1 MYTPKTLLTL
11 IGIPGSGKTTLRN
24 KLYKEIDDAVY
35 VNRDEIRKVT
45 PRGSLKLRDYEN
57 IITDTEQLKLHE
69 LLKAG
74 HNLVIADNTHLNG
87 RSINKLKELA
97 LAYGYTFEM
106 KFLEDSFN
114 VELCHKRNT
123 DRPHD
128 QHVPAYVIEKMAEQ
142 FANVWFS
149 HYSKDVV
156 VKKDRQKAIIVDLDG
171 TVCHMTTRGPF
182 DWHRVGEDTVHHEVV
197 DLVKFYKST
206 GHTIIAL
213 SGRDGVCYPE
223 TEKWLID
230 HEIPFD
236 VLYMRPQGDSRKDVY
251 IKLEIYR
258 HMIMADYD
266 VRVCLDDRLQ
276 ICRAW
281 RGIGLR
287 CFQVQSG
294 WF

>member
-1 MYTPKTLLTL
+1 MYAKKTLLAL
-11 IGIPGSGKTTLRN
+11 VGIPGSGKTTLRN
-24 KLYKEIDDAVY
+24 KLYKETEDAVY

-45 PRGSLKLRDYEN
+45 PRGSMKIREYEN
-57 IITDTEQLKLHE
+57 IITDNEQIKLKE
-69 LLKAG
+69 LLENG
-74 HNLVIADNTHLNG
+74 HDLVIADNTHLND

-97 LAYGYTFEM
+97 KRYGYIFEL

-123 DRPHD
+123 NRPYD

-142 FANVWFS
+142 FANVWFK
-149 HYSKDVV
+149 HYGKDVV
-156 VKKDRQKAIIVDLDG
+156 IKKDRQKAIIVDLDG
-171 TVCHMTTRGPF
+171 TLAENTTRGAF
-182 DWHRVGEDTVHHEVV
+182 EWQRVGEDKLHKDVRE
-197 DLVKFYKST
+197 LVRFYKST

-213 SGRDGVCYPE
+213 SGRDAVCYPE
-223 TEKWLID
+223 TYKWLVD
-230 HEIPFD
+230 NEIPFD
-236 VLYMRPQGDSRKDVY
+236 MLYMRPVNDCRKDVY

-258 HMIMADYD
+258 YKIMADYD
-266 VRVCLDDRLQ
+266 VKVCLDDRIQ
-276 ICRAW
+276 VVRAW